1 MNEINLVQNI
11 KDSFE
16 LVKDL
21 EKQES
26 SIIFAIDNSELNKFY
41 FNAGK
46 RDYFVNV
53 FNNLKDIK
61 QKYMD
66 NKDIIDPI
74 TYENIIKSI
83 DKFMASIE
91 ISIKSIDNI
100 VDDYSNY
107 REIDFTNLKNSFY
120 QNKINS
126 DVYLKDMQ
134 KINFLRKNN
143 NNNESKNEQISNREE
158 IIEDRVHNEVSYEGI
173 KEEKIYEQT
182 SNEKVK
188 DEVKK
193 EKNAPKPTVEEMM
206 ENIEYSSFEN
216 YNQKLMY
223 FRTKHEI
230 DLINNQIMVLENS
243 AKIKDLIM
251 LEQLKSKKNS
261 LEQYLE
267 KYNNKKKGIIVS
279 RENLIKKNDSAINLM
294 KQNISDLSSNTY
306 ESKLFNS
313 VNNLKIFVTTTYM
326 NKLNKSKQ
334 KLIIDQRQAV
344 INKFNGKYANISK
357 LASIKGTV
365 VGTIDKLKIIK
376 NQVIEEANKIKNDIE
391 NINVNSA
398 KYSI

>member
-1 MNEINLVQNI
+1 MNEIDLVQNI

-16 LVKDL
+16 LVKAL

-143 NNNESKNEQISNREE
+143 NNNESKNEQISNREK
-158 IIEDRVHNEVSYEGI
+158 IIEDSIHNETSYEEI
-173 KEEKIYEQT
+173 KEEVKYEKI
-182 SNEKVK
+182 S
-188 DEVKK
+188 
-193 EKNAPKPTVEEMM
+193 PKPTVEEMI

-251 LEQLKSKKNS
+251 LEQLKSKKDL

-279 RENLIKKNDSAINLM
+279 RENLIKKNDSTINLM

-326 NKLNKSKQ
+326 NKLNKSNQ

-357 LASIKGTV
+357 LALFKGAV
-365 VGTIDKLKIIK
+365 VGTIEKLKIIK
-376 NQVIEEANKIKNDIE
+376 NQTIEEVNKIKNDIE
-391 NINVNSA
+391 NFNTNSL
-398 KYSI
+398 KYNI